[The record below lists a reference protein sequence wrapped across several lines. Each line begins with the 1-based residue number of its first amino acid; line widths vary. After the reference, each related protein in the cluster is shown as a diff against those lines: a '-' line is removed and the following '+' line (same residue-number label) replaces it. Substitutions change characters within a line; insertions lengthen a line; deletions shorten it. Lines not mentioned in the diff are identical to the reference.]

1 MSKEKKQNKEIIEFP
16 KEKVYPFDEKV
27 KSMSAK
33 EIIMAMVDGL
43 RNPSTKVD
51 MGTFGR
57 ADVIKFLGI
66 TLKATCYGC
75 AATNTICNISGKKFA
90 PNNIK
95 GSKDKAI
102 FIDGSRDFVAHFE
115 ESIDCLRRGEI
126 QWYNYLAK
134 SEGFAQIKAKPGL
147 NLPQLNSKD
156 YLENLDHYV
165 ELANYQ
171 DEKA

>member
-1 MSKEKKQNKEIIEFP
+1 MSKKKQNKEIIEFH

-33 EIIMAMVDGL
+33 EIIMAMVEGL

-57 ADVIKFLGI
+57 AKIVSLLGI

-75 AATNTICNISGKKFA
+75 AATNTICNISGKKFT

-95 GSKDKAI
+95 GSKDKAN
-102 FIDGSRDFVAHFE
+102 FIDGSKEFVAHFE
-115 ESIDCLRRGEI
+115 ESIDRLRRGKT

-134 SEGFAQIKAKPGL
+134 SEGFAQIKVKPGL

-156 YLENLDHYV
+156 YLENLDPYV
-165 ELANYQ
+165 ELADYQ